1 MMSSSPCD
9 ADAPWFEHLSRTKTP
24 SLRVFCT
31 PYAGGSADIYRLWQR
46 WFPQQ
51 IDICLVHLPGRG
63 RRVKEQPFTQ
73 LTPLVK
79 AIAANIDG
87 EIKVPYVL
95 YGHSMGGLIS
105 FELGRE
111 LLAKHRNS
119 PAHIFV
125 SGCRAPQWPRTEL
138 PTFDLPHDKFID
150 ALKRLNGTPR
160 EVLDDPELMNVF
172 IDILRADFEIVDT
185 YEYRPK
191 ERLSCPITVYG
202 GLQDEEVPLE
212 SCRAWQEQT
221 SASCKVQM
229 FEGDHFFIR
238 DPESKFPWAFRN
250 DIMRAFSV
258 FRLQEI

>member
-1 MMSSSPCD
+1 MSSSPYD
-9 ADAPWFEHLSRTKTP
+9 ADALWFEHLSRTKMP

-31 PYAGGSADIYRLWQR
+31 PYAGGSADIYSRWQQ

-51 IDICLVHLPGRG
+51 VDICLVHLPGRG
-63 RRVKEQPFTQ
+63 LRGRERPFTQ
-73 LTPLVK
+73 LMPLVK
-79 AIAANIDG
+79 AIASHIDG

-95 YGHSMGGLIS
+95 YGHSMGALIS
-105 FELGRE
+105 FELARE

-125 SGCRAPQWPRTEL
+125 SGCRAPQWPRKEP
-138 PTFDLPHDKFID
+138 PTFNLPHDKLID

-160 EVLDDPELMNVF
+160 EVLEHPELMELF

-185 YEYRPK
+185 YEYFPK
-191 ERLSCPITVYG
+191 ERLSCPVTVYG
-202 GLQDEEVPLE
+202 GLQDEEVSAE

-221 SASCKVQM
+221 STTCEIKM

-238 DPESKFPWAFRN
+238 DPQSKFQWAFRN
-250 DIMRAFSV
+250 DIMRTLSAL
-258 FRLQEI
+258 RLQET

>member
-1 MMSSSPCD
+1 M
-9 ADAPWFEHLSRTKTP
+9 
-24 SLRVFCT
+24 
-31 PYAGGSADIYRLWQR
+31 PYAGGSADIYRGWQR
-46 WFPQQ
+46 WFPEQ

-63 RRVKEQPFTQ
+63 TRVREEPFTQ

-79 AIAANIDG
+79 AIATHIGG
-87 EIKVPYVL
+87 EIKVPYAL
-95 YGHSMGGLIS
+95 YGHSMGALIS

-111 LLAKHRNS
+111 LFGKQGNS

-125 SGCRAPQWPRTEL
+125 SGCRAPQWPKTVP
-138 PTFDLPHDKFID
+138 PTFNLPHDKFIGE
-150 ALKRLNGTPR
+150 LEKLNGTPR
-160 EVLDDPELMNVF
+160 KVLDDPELMEVF
-172 IDILRADFEIVDT
+172 LEILRADFEMVDT
-185 YEYRPK
+185 YEYCTD

-202 GLQDEEVPLE
+202 GLQDEEVSVE

-238 DPESKFPWAFRN
+238 DPRSEFGWAFRN

-258 FRLQEI
+258 LQQQEI